1 MFNRHDNEHNHD
13 NGGHGRHSFGER
25 MMHFRGMGRHGH
37 GGRGGPGRGGGG
49 GRMFQHG
56 DLRLLILALIAEAPR
71 HGYEII
77 REIESR
83 LGGAYAPSPGVV
95 YPTLTMLEELGFAT
109 SATTEGSKRQ
119 YTITDAGTAHLVE
132 NQATVDAIFARIED
146 AGSGPD
152 FGPRILRAMANLRFA
167 LKLRLGRGGIDDSGA
182 AKIAAALD
190 AAAAEIE
197 RS

>member
-1 MFNRHDNEHNHD
+1 
-13 NGGHGRHSFGER
+13 

-37 GGRGGPGRGGGG
+37 GGPGRGRGGPGG

-56 DLRLLILALIAEAPR
+56 DLRLLILALIAETPR

-119 YTITDAGTAHLVE
+119 YTITDAGTANLAE

-152 FGPRILRAMANLRFA
+152 FGPRILRASANLRFA
-167 LKLRLGRGGIDDSGA
+167 LKLRLSRGGVDDDAA

>member
-1 MFNRHDNEHNHD
+1 ME
-13 NGGHGRHSFGER
+13 
-25 MMHFRGMGRHGH
+25 FRYDVQPPQPRSQPQRTSRLWRKNDALSRHGPSRPWRARRT
-37 GGRGGPGRGGGG
+37 GARRPGTGVPAR
-49 GRMFQHG
+49 RPAPAHPRA
-56 DLRLLILALIAEAPR
+56 DRRDAAPR
-71 HGYEII
+71 LRDHPRD
-77 REIESR
+77 REPPWRGVCAVARGR
-83 LGGAYAPSPGVV
+83 LPDADDARGAW
-95 YPTLTMLEELGFAT
+95 LRT

-119 YTITDAGTAHLVE
+119 YTITDAGTAHLTA

-152 FGPRILRAMANLRFA
+152 FGPRIVRAMANLRFA
-167 LKLRLGRGGIDDSGA
+167 LRLRLGRGGIDDTAA